1 MKWRSVLLVCQK
13 QGTIWSTPV
22 QMFLQISR
30 VNKLPISELIR
41 SHDNTGETTKM
52 YLHHFFSVGT
62 GQNRCRTATSWVAE
76 NAQQWNRT
84 TFRKGIKFI
93 NIKENL
99 SRIFCNSL
107 LLLLAFRH
115 ISGCEWTQMSEIIY
129 YKMFTLLFQTNERLK
144 SIEKEY
150 SERAKKSAEVS
161 YYLELCQTV
170 WLQPFSCKYN

>member
-1 MKWRSVLLVCQK
+1 MLFKSVGLISFLFLNLS
-13 QGTIWSTPV
+13 GT
-22 QMFLQISR
+22 M
-30 VNKLPISELIR
+30 
-41 SHDNTGETTKM
+41 TTQVRQLRCI
-52 YLHHFFSVGT
+52 LHHFFSVGT
-62 GQNRCRTATSWVAE
+62 VQNRCRTATSWVAE

-99 SRIFCNSL
+99 SRNFCNSL
-107 LLLLAFRH
+107 LLLLAFTH

-129 YKMFTLLFQTNERLK
+129 YKMFILLFQTNERLK